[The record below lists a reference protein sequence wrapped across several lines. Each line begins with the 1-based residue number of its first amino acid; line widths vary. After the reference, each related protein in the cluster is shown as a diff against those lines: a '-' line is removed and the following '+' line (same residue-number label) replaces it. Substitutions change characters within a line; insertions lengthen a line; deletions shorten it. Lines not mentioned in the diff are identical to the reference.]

1 MASRMCPFPDAV
13 HVPPGPHVVRSRLA
27 LRRHMV
33 LKHQADLMSYY
44 DAAGRRFDQVVS
56 LTGDELCR
64 KTDVF
69 RRAQRHQNKG
79 VVAAANCVMSVSCS
93 SVRVA
98 TVGQGPVVSDGS
110 AGMDDFCMSW
120 DGDELLDL
128 FNASSNWDAG
138 ALASAVVT
146 SVQLPVDQTF
156 TSVPTGQESFAYVAG
171 TSSLDMVG
179 DAPVDLSSSA
189 RDSNEVGTL
198 TDGVSKVDVEC
209 MTDRPVLPG
218 YFVVADAVA
227 SLAVAGPPMGITRLA
242 FRAADVLG
250 VDHSNEEAM
259 ARITA
264 AAAATL
270 RMERLLADGL
280 MRTAAFAVVQDP
292 SGLSSLAS
300 LTADL
305 GTRRCRRLESDFP
318 SDSQDESK
326 SLLALE
332 EPAIVID
339 DVSDVA
345 EE

>member
-1 MASRMCPFPDAV
+1 
-13 HVPPGPHVVRSRLA
+13 
-27 LRRHMV
+27 
-33 LKHQADLMSYY
+33 
-44 DAAGRRFDQVVS
+44 
-56 LTGDELCR
+56 
-64 KTDVF
+64 
-69 RRAQRHQNKG
+69 
-79 VVAAANCVMSVSCS
+79 
-93 SVRVA
+93 VA

-128 FNASSNWDAG
+128 FNASSNWEAG

-146 SVQLPVDQTF
+146 SDQLPVDQTF
-156 TSVPTGQESFAYVAG
+156 TSVPTGQESFAFVAG

-179 DAPVDLSSSA
+179 DTPVDPSSSA

-209 MTDRPVLPG
+209 MTDRPVFPG
-218 YFVVADAVA
+218 YLVVADAVA
-227 SLAVAGPPMGITRLA
+227 SLAIAAPPMGITRLA

-250 VDHSNEEAM
+250 VDHSNGEAM

-270 RMERLLADGL
+270 RMERLLADEL
-280 MRTAAFAVVQDP
+280 MRTAAFAVIQDP

-305 GTRRCRRLESDFP
+305 GTRRCRSLESDFP
-318 SDSQDESK
+318 SDSHVESK
-326 SLLALE
+326 SLLALD

>member
-13 HVPPGPHVVRSRLA
+13 HVPPGPHVVCSRLA

-33 LKHQADLMSYY
+33 LKHQADLMSHY
-44 DAAGRRFDQVVS
+44 DAAGRRYDRVVS
-56 LTGDELCR
+56 LSGDELCR

-79 VVAAANCVMSVSCS
+79 VVAAASVSCS

-146 SVQLPVDQTF
+146 SDQLPVDQTF
-156 TSVPTGQESFAYVAG
+156 MSVPTGQESLAYVAG
-171 TSSLDMVG
+171 TSSLVMVG
-179 DAPVDLSSSA
+179 DAPVDPSSST

-227 SLAVAGPPMGITRLA
+227 SLAIAGPPMSITRLA

-250 VDHSNEEAM
+250 VDHSNGEAM

-300 LTADL
+300 MTADL
-305 GTRRCRRLESDFP
+305 GARRCRRLESDFP
-318 SDSQDESK
+318 SDIHVESK